1 MPDARARAEGL
12 GEKMGARRAVLSR
25 LAGGPAV
32 VWNGGSGGGV
42 TQNWL
47 SEITRMTV
55 CRPRRL
61 DISRTIV
68 YLNRLVSTV
77 LYYKLHYL

>member
-55 CRPRRL
+55 CRPRHKSYHSL
-61 DISRTIV
+61 SKSSCF
-68 YLNRLVSTV
+68 YCFV
-77 LYYKLHYL
+77 L